1 MCQEQQLDRK
11 ETAACMHVYT
21 CKAINSNHWCGVQVP
36 STNGPPPS
44 PAHKTSRGVQEG
56 CSSSSAF
63 SAALPRSSEAG
74 AASANQTIE
83 QQGNTKVHVLLND
96 RELYLVSQ
104 YTTKTHVMLKAWT
117 KSAKS

>member
-11 ETAACMHVYT
+11 ETAAGMHVYT
-21 CKAINSNHWCGVQVP
+21 CKVINSNHWCGVKVP
-36 STNGPPPS
+36 SSNGPPPS
-44 PAHKTSRGVQEG
+44 PAHSYKNTRGVQEG

-74 AASANQTIE
+74 AAAVNQTIE

-104 YTTKTHVMLKAWT
+104 HITNTCDAQVFV
-117 KSAKS
+117 